1 MVIAGPEILV
11 STHYKWSWFVSR
23 VSSAP
28 AHIRIFK
35 GTGWSVFNLFSTLL
49 STMAHH
55 YALQPIHFCSH
66 TLCIYAHIQASVSFN
81 TIIFKHALLRNPR
94 CHGTCSL
101 HSIPR
106 CFCSCPVCSSCFNS
120 QGSSD
125 ECYHPSRESQQHARA
140 SIGPAASSSFLKD
153 ALKSVGTSV
162 ALSVG
167 GEALKHFLGGGNNTR
182 RDIES
187 PLSALRFD
195 GFPLP
200 ISNNGDSNSSPTT
213 PGDGSPASLDRRAP
227 GLEEANEGVGSL
239 DHSR

>member
-1 MVIAGPEILV
+1 MRSYETLAVMVLAL
-11 STHYKWSWFVSR
+11 STASPAV
-23 VSSAP
+23 SAP
-28 AHIRIFK
+28 
-35 GTGWSVFNLFSTLL
+35 VL
-49 STMAHH
+49 
-55 YALQPIHFCSH
+55 
-66 TLCIYAHIQASVSFN
+66 
-81 TIIFKHALLRNPR
+81 
-94 CHGTCSL
+94 
-101 HSIPR
+101 
-106 CFCSCPVCSSCFNS
+106 
-120 QGSSD
+120 
-125 ECYHPSRESQQHARA
+125 ESQQHARA

-239 DHSR
+239 DHSRREPLSFSGLAKTGGGLLASWLASEAAGHLLNQTRREPQPSSLSDAVNFLTTLGKGGNTVQSLEQFIELRGLAELD